1 MSALLTGTCVRQ
13 RGMQLLALVLFSC
26 GGHAERR
33 SATPVS
39 VSVAGGN
46 QQTAAAG
53 QMLLGPLAAKVSAAD
68 GRGVPNVR
76 VEFRVLAGTGEVD
89 SVNPRTNGAG
99 IATTRLRVGSAAG
112 HQDRVVALLVDSLT
126 GTLLDTALFTAT
138 VTAGA
143 PAKIV
148 GLSGGSAVSYGLS
161 GPPISRVGQNKP
173 EPMRVLVTDAFDNP
187 VSDVSVTWLVA
198 SGRGKLATT
207 KSVSN
212 AQGIAA
218 NSPTSRE
225 GSGDLVVYARV
236 AGLPSTVVFGRTTR
250 SVEAAATKPRTESG
264 ITTWP
269 LPVRLTTLSSAA
281 FGLAVTPGGQLLTTL
296 SSTGRVQSIPIANPG
311 NSPLITVEGWPVM
324 IATDAAG
331 RFAYAANMRGSLLVI
346 DLASAS
352 QVASVPIPGE
362 AHSLA
367 VSPRGERV
375 YVTNTD
381 NSVFAVDV
389 ATRRIVGTASVG
401 AGPWG
406 ITFWTTRAESLMYV
420 TARNGGSIS
429 EVDMKSDT
437 VRRNFPIGGRPH
449 GIDISHD
456 GSTLFVADDSR
467 GEIVFVDRISGT
479 VTRRIPEAGAF
490 AIAITPDGRTL
501 YVTTNAGFFVVV
513 DVSSA
518 TITKRYAVGGQP
530 RQIVVMPDG
539 ARAMAAN
546 MGGWIDV
553 VTR

>member
-1 MSALLTGTCVRQ
+1 VRQ
-13 RGMQLLALVLFSC
+13 HGTQLLALALFVC
-26 GGHAERR
+26 GGCAERR
-33 SATPVS
+33 SIAPVS
-39 VSVAGGN
+39 VSVSGGN
-46 QQTAAAG
+46 QQTVGAA

-68 GRGVPNVR
+68 GRGVPNVT
-76 VEFRVLAGTGEVD
+76 VEFRVIAGTGRVD

-112 HQDRVVALLVDSLT
+112 HQDRVVALLVDSVT
-126 GTLLDTALFTAT
+126 GALIDTALFTAT

-148 GLSGGSAVSYGLS
+148 GLSGSAISVGLA
-161 GPPISRVGQNKP
+161 GPAISMVGQKRP
-173 EPMRVLVTDAFDNP
+173 EPMRVLVTDVFDNP
-187 VSDVSVTWLVA
+187 VSGVPVTWLVA
-198 SGRGKLATT
+198 SGKGTLATT

-212 AQGIAA
+212 AQGIAE
-218 NSPTSRE
+218 NSVTRRQADE
-225 GSGDLVVYARV
+225 EVVVYAKV
-236 AGLPSTVVFGRTTR
+236 AGLPSTVVFGRSTR
-250 SVEAAATKPRTESG
+250 SVEAAATPPPVQSG
-264 ITTWP
+264 AATR
-269 LPVRLTTLSSAA
+269 PVRLTTLSGAA
-281 FGLAVTPGGQLLTTL
+281 FGLAVTPGGHLLTTL
-296 SSTGRVQSIPIANPG
+296 SSAGRVQNIPIANPG
-311 NSPLITVEGWPVM
+311 NSPLITVEGWPVV

-331 RFAYAANMRGSLLVI
+331 RFAYATNMRGSLLVI
-346 DLASAS
+346 DVASAS

-367 VSPRGERV
+367 VSPRGNRV

-406 ITFWTTRAESLMYV
+406 ITFWTSEADSLMYV

-429 EVDMKSDT
+429 EVDMRTDT
-437 VRRNFPIGGRPH
+437 VRRTFPIGGRPH
-449 GIDISHD
+449 GIAISHN

-467 GEIVFVDRISGT
+467 GEIVFVDRISGAA
-479 VTRRIPEAGAF
+479 TRRIPEAGAF
-490 AIAITPDGRTL
+490 DIALAPDGRTL
-501 YVTTNAGFFVVV
+501 YVTTNAGYFVVV

-518 TITKRYAVGGQP
+518 TITKRYEVGGQP
-530 RQIVVMPDG
+530 RQVVVMPDG
-539 ARAMAAN
+539 GTAMAAN